1 MDVVS
6 CLSESY
12 VGLPTL
18 CNTAGEWGKD
28 LGINSQDLMR
38 DVIKGMLLDRFDS
51 AAVDTKFMGAEV
63 CKRTVPMAMTNMRHR
78 LTLQCTRLDH
88 NG

>member
-18 CNTAGEWGKD
+18 CNTASEWGQE
-28 LGINSQDLMR
+28 LGINSKDLMR
-38 DVIKGMLLDRFDS
+38 DVIKGMLIDRFDS

-63 CKRTVPMAMTNMRHR
+63 HAEPIYGLCNWRRLLRHAV
-78 LTLQCTRLDH
+78 LCL
-88 NG
+88 

>member
-18 CNTAGEWGKD
+18 CNTAGEWGQE
-28 LGINSQDLMR
+28 LGINSKDLMR
-38 DVIKGMLLDRFDS
+38 DVIKGLLIDRFDS

-63 CKRTVPMAMTNMRHR
+63 YMKGFLSFGVART
-78 LTLQCTRLDH
+78 
-88 NG
+88 

>member
-18 CNTAGEWGKD
+18 CNTAGEWAKD

-63 CKRTVPMAMTNMRHR
+63 CKTHSADDYNEHATNTH
-78 LTLQCTRLDH
+78 LSTY
-88 NG
+88 